1 MHVNTNH
8 ELSIV
13 TQHTLDHY
21 RHLTSAVVRLI
32 QANTSI
38 PSHSPSATMTI
49 PAPEDPVTEL
59 QQIYHRYSSNSE
71 LKEHANTVPATNEI
85 TNLIL
90 RTSKNITQNQVM
102 RGNGSLLGSEIRK
115 LFWPPKVGEAVTHVF
130 DMMLPEELEKLREE
144 GKLAG
149 ELLNARSLARSYALD
164 VELDGVIHRVVKDG
178 YVSDDDSEYVV
189 VR

>member
-85 TNLIL
+85 TALIL
-90 RTSKNITQNQVM
+90 QTSKNITQNT
-102 RGNGSLLGSEIRK
+102 
-115 LFWPPKVGEAVTHVF
+115 P
-130 DMMLPEELEKLREE
+130 
-144 GKLAG
+144 LAAKH
-149 ELLNARSLARSYALD
+149 E
-164 VELDGVIHRVVKDG
+164 VVSAIVKI
-178 YVSDDDSEYVV
+178 
-189 VR
+189 